1 MTTSLAPARPTA
13 PAPVPHRPAPGGL
26 AVRRVGRALGWVAAA
41 GVPVAFLA
49 VFFAWPVA
57 AMVSRGFVTDGWL
70 DLSGFVEVFSRP
82 RTWRIVGLTLA
93 QASVGTALSVL
104 LGVPGAY
111 LLYRCRFR
119 GRGVLR
125 ALVTVPF
132 VLPTVVVGVAFR
144 SVLAPGGLL
153 GFLQLDGTFTAIVAA
168 LVFFNFGLVVRTVG
182 ALWERLDPRTE
193 QAARALGASPWRVLT
208 SVTLP
213 ALTPAIAGAASL
225 TFLFCATAF
234 GTVLVLGGLRFG
246 TVETE
251 IWVQTTQYLDLRAA
265 AVLSVV
271 QLVVVV
277 AALAV
282 AGRARSR
289 QTRALSLMEP
299 ADATHR
305 LALRRR
311 SVGETR
317 GATAGGSRGRIA
329 AGSPGRAAGGDLV
342 GIDRAAAAV
351 TAVGVALVVVPL
363 AGLVVRSLHTPSGW
377 GLGNY
382 VALAQPGGALPVSAW
397 AATVTSVRVA
407 LDATWLALIVGGLV
421 AVVVSRRPR
430 AAGLRR
436 AVGGLDAAFM
446 LPRGVSAVTVGFG
459 FLLVMD
465 RPFGLDVDLRTSA
478 LLVPVAQ
485 AVVAVPLVVRTVLPV
500 LRAIDP
506 RQREV
511 AATLGAAPGRVLRT
525 IDLPL
530 AVRGLGLAAALAF
543 ATSLGEFGATSFL
556 ARPDRPTLPVLIFR
570 LIGRPGEATYGMA
583 LAASVL
589 LAALSAGVVALLG
602 RGRTGV
608 VA

>member
-1 MTTSLAPARPTA
+1 VTTSLAPARPTA

-153 GFLQLDGTFTAIVAA
+153 GFLRLDGTFTAIVAA
-168 LVFFNFGLVVRTVG
+168 LVFFNYGLVVRTVG

-289 QTRALSLMEP
+289 QDRALSLTEP
-299 ADATHR
+299 VDATHR

-311 SVGETR
+311 S
-317 GATAGGSRGRIA
+317 
-329 AGSPGRAAGGDLV
+329 AGGDLV

-407 LDATWLALIVGGLV
+407 LDATWLALVVGGLV

-446 LPRGVSAVTVGFG
+446 LPLGVSAVTVGFG

-465 RPFGLDVDLRTSA
+465 QPFGLHIDLRTSP

-530 AVRGLGLAAALAF
+530 ALRGLGLAAALAF